1 VKKTTTLKQSSA
13 QNPYD
18 VLHFTKNSEG
28 GVLGFS
34 KKLSLSSQ
42 LIQPARCPLLI
53 CHVAPDGDAI
63 GSLTGLGRALHQ
75 MGLEPTLACSDS
87 VPSRFDY
94 IPDVETVVQKVGAPF
109 DLVISLDCSDLG
121 RLGRFS
127 QMPTF
132 GSVPLLNIDHHV
144 TNLNFGD
151 VNLVDSQA
159 SSTAEIVLRLL
170 EHMAV
175 PLDAEMATC
184 LLVGI
189 VSDTRGF
196 STSNV
201 TAQVM
206 ESALRLM
213 RAGASLPYITQQSLN
228 RRPTTAIFLWGA
240 ALALVQVEDGVIW
253 TNIPLA
259 MRRAAGYAGNGDAG
273 LASFL
278 VSSTDADIA
287 AVFVECED
295 GRIEVGLRAAPGFDV
310 AQVALQLGGG
320 GHALAAGCQ
329 ISGPLEKIQARVL
342 DALRDSAV
350 HQRRS

>member
-1 VKKTTTLKQSSA
+1 MKKITTLKQSDV
-13 QNPYD
+13 QNS
-18 VLHFTKNSEG
+18 HG
-28 GVLGFS
+28 GGLDFS
-34 KKLSLSSQ
+34 KKLSLGSQ
-42 LIQPARCPLLI
+42 LIRPARCPLLI

-63 GSLTGLGRALHQ
+63 GSMTGLGRALRQ
-75 MGLEPTLACSDS
+75 MGLDPTLACSDS
-87 VPSRFDY
+87 VPARFNY
-94 IPDVETVVQKVGAPF
+94 IPGAETVVQKVSDPF
-109 DLVISLDCSDLG
+109 DLVISLDCSDIDRIGHLSQ
-121 RLGRFS
+121 LSTFS
-127 QMPTF
+127 
-132 GSVPLLNIDHHV
+132 SVPLLNIDHHV

-151 VNLVDSQA
+151 VNLVDPQA
-159 SSTAEIVLRLL
+159 SSTAEIVLWLL
-170 EHMAV
+170 EHMSI

-206 ESALRLM
+206 EGTLRLM
-213 RAGASLPYITQQSLN
+213 NAGASLPYITQQSLN
-228 RRPTTAIFLWGA
+228 RRPTAAIFLWGA

-259 MRRAAGYAGNGDAG
+259 MRRAAGYAGSGDAG

-287 AVFVECED
+287 AVFVECDD
-295 GRIEVGLRAAPGFDV
+295 GRVEVGLRAVPGFDV

-320 GHALAAGCQ
+320 GHTLAAGCQ
-329 ISGPLEKIQARVL
+329 ISGPLEKAQARVL
-342 DALRDSAV
+342 DALWNSAV